1 MLQPALVATKVL
13 CLTHAVS
20 PDELKDDEDYEEILD
35 DMRQECS
42 KFGNFRF
49 SLLIFPCILYNF
61 HINSVLYV
69 CFTASCSPID
79 NRNLHNFLSLCI
91 LILLNVFKMCILN
104 CFPLHNLQVIW

>member
-42 KFGNFRF
+42 KFGN
-49 SLLIFPCILYNF
+49 IC
-61 HINSVLYV
+61 VL
-69 CFTASCSPID
+69 
-79 NRNLHNFLSLCI
+79 
-91 LILLNVFKMCILN
+91 
-104 CFPLHNLQVIW
+104 